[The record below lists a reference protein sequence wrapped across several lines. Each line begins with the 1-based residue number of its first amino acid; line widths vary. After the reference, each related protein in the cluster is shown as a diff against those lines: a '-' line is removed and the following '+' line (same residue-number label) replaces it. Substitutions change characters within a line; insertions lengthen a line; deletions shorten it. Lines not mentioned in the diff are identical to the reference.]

1 MVFVHLWRCTA
12 QDGSW
17 LLINYELQFVLSSLL
32 QAEEFDGRG
41 RKLGHVI
48 IIRQNWL
55 SAYHRQRVINV
66 VYYLRVLTWCEYIC
80 MFLGAYVLV
89 SSDFFHAFW
98 QCFLILF
105 PTNFSTLKSL
115 CFSLKDISSK
125 PGKFKIALRKLLQTR
140 SFYSIDEFFDKQW
153 LFLVS
158 IPLSYIF
165 ISIYCNIF
173 CVIFTS
179 VLCISVLYLYCL
191 FFKCMG
197 SYTTE
202 PIYWLDTFL
211 YMEFWK

>member
-1 MVFVHLWRCTA
+1 MDPVYKMLSSDQKIWRQMRMKLCKVSCFCHSVVMVFVHLWRCTA

-98 QCFLILF
+98 
-105 PTNFSTLKSL
+105 
-115 CFSLKDISSK
+115 
-125 PGKFKIALRKLLQTR
+125 
-140 SFYSIDEFFDKQW
+140 
-153 LFLVS
+153 
-158 IPLSYIF
+158 
-165 ISIYCNIF
+165 
-173 CVIFTS
+173 
-179 VLCISVLYLYCL
+179 
-191 FFKCMG
+191 
-197 SYTTE
+197 
-202 PIYWLDTFL
+202 
-211 YMEFWK
+211 